1 MEKVRTYEQYSRTLA
16 AFKEG
21 RARCGTNMLM
31 MRDELTELIGAGKLY
46 YEQIGETLW
55 FFSDEEYY
63 YKAHLYVPAD
73 APVRM
78 QKQDRNVLAELMGN
92 ERRYDE
98 RMERA
103 LLGAGFEKHAKYLE
117 HAAVLD
123 EIIDDVA
130 RQNSAMRAFWQRR
143 GYVYRTAA
151 AADYPRIRALWL
163 DMLGRDSYNVS
174 ALTGAELEEMERYG
188 RCSLICDGQGEIR
201 AAAYYLRPRGAKY
214 AYVYNVAGAYKG
226 SGLGAAAYFDALV
239 HIYAEGCARLTSWV
253 RQDNEES
260 LRMTRR
266 AEKPSGKFFWQFVL
280 EA

>member
-92 ERRYDE
+92 ERRYD
-98 RMERA
+98 
-103 LLGAGFEKHAKYLE
+103 
-117 HAAVLD
+117 
-123 EIIDDVA
+123 
-130 RQNSAMRAFWQRR
+130 AFWQRR